1 MNIELTIN
9 GEARKASDGQT
20 LAQLLDELKVN
31 RQQVAV
37 EVNAE
42 LVPRESH
49 ELRAL
54 ANGDQVEIVTLVGGG

>member
-1 MNIELTIN
+1 MNIDLTIN
-9 GEARKASDGQT
+9 GEARQVASGQT
-20 LAQLLDELKVN
+20 LAQLLDELNVN

-49 ELRAL
+49 ADRELA
-54 ANGDQVEIVTLVGGG
+54 AGDQIEIVTLVGGG

>member
-1 MNIELTIN
+1 MSIELTIN
-9 GEARKASDGQT
+9 GEAREASDGQT

-42 LVPRESH
+42 LVPRETH
-49 ELRAL
+49 EQRAL
-54 ANGDQVEIVTLVGGG
+54 SNGDQIEIVTLVGGG

>member
-1 MNIELTIN
+1 MNIDLTIN
-9 GEARKASDGQT
+9 GEARQVSGGQT
-20 LAQLLDELKVN
+20 LAQLLDELNVN

-49 ELRAL
+49 EAHAL
-54 ANGDQVEIVTLVGGG
+54 ANGDKVEIVTLVGGG